1 MHIQQQHLPRRYR
14 VLVRT
19 YANPTRLVG
28 GIHRTEWLFIV
39 VWSITTFLENLSML
53 FLFLEGAWYDTLDF
67 SFVGFSS
74 VFPYRNFKFRRICC
88 TSNYMG
94 IPVTLAQSILG
105 VPWPTFRQI
114 HRLFFPL
121 EDLLRLIWSF
131 LGTIA
136 WRVLG
141 VLFCAFFSVLRAL
154 PTLSFS
160 G

>member
-1 MHIQQQHLPRRYR
+1 
-14 VLVRT
+14 
-19 YANPTRLVG
+19 
-28 GIHRTEWLFIV
+28 
-39 VWSITTFLENLSML
+39 
-53 FLFLEGAWYDTLDF
+53 
-67 SFVGFSS
+67 
-74 VFPYRNFKFRRICC
+74 
-88 TSNYMG
+88 MG

-154 PTLSFS
+154 FGALAQLSTFRGDTLLWQSS
-160 G
+160 MAS